1 MKDMWLKLEVLG
13 VSEVRTEK
21 IMLNHNHWLKKIIK
35 GPDLGCKEDP
45 AAAAG
50 EDRESWSEVFVF
62 TREAD
67 AEAEAEA
74 EVEARVEFHFP
85 LHKQST
91 TQAHAIVMFLPESLF
106 LSALSL

>member
-50 EDRESWSEVFVF
+50 EDRESWSEVFVL
-62 TREAD
+62 TR
-67 AEAEAEA
+67 EAEA

-91 TQAHAIVMFLPESLF
+91 THNAHTRHSHG
-106 LSALSL
+106 SARVAVL

>member
-1 MKDMWLKLEVLG
+1 MLQRQERIEKVG
-13 VSEVRTEK
+13 VRFF
-21 IMLNHNHWLKKIIK
+21 I
-35 GPDLGCKEDP
+35 
-45 AAAAG
+45 
-50 EDRESWSEVFVF
+50 FVF
-62 TREAD
+62 TR
-67 AEAEAEA
+67 EAEAEA